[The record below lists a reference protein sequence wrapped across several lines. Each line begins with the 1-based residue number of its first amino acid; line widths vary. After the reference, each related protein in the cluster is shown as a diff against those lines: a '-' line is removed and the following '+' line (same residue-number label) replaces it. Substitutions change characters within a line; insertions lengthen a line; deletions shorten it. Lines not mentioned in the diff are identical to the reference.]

1 MDDWE
6 DYVDDWYDEDIIWCY
21 ARHAKHK
28 GLGRNCKLLYIS
40 ASRKIKLRN
49 GNKPA

>member
-21 ARHAKHK
+21 ARLRAKNFFSKRPYK
-28 GLGRNCKLLYIS
+28 GLRLVRHRPQG
-40 ASRKIKLRN
+40 
-49 GNKPA
+49 